1 MTIADIDRV
10 FGRCRLR
17 MVTGD
22 HVEVFREASQPGER
36 RRYTKRFLATES
48 GDFRQWT
55 EREWRILARLVGH
68 GIAPVPD
75 VVQYDRGAD
84 GRPALVQTYDA
95 GITVDHWGTLL
106 PVQRDGIV
114 LRHVFEDCAH
124 WWALAR
130 HCLMALDAIHEIQ
143 LVHLDLKAD
152 NVCIPAS
159 PADFDPHALAAQLS
173 PRFDQIALID
183 FAFSLV
189 SGENLVSAL
198 PIARQTDYE
207 YQSPRLLEALDAGR
221 RGNLLP
227 TRHLDWRCDIYSL
240 AAMLRRYLPNPEG
253 PHVAGWSA
261 ALHGQARALVRRLLE
276 VHDTERPARRPH
288 GELIALATQ
297 PLDDANLA
305 ESLEYGWELA
315 LSLGAAH
322 QPAPTPV
329 TRIAMP
335 IAPIVFVPAA
345 RNAPLQMQPEP
356 MAAAV
361 AAEPGSSD
369 LETSSASVAPQP
381 GPTPARPPA
390 WLSVG
395 VSVVALGLPL
405 LGDNGLAHRTAPPA
419 PGAAP
424 ERIAA
429 AAADTTPTPVMRAA
443 PAARAIES
451 AASASTTAV
460 ATAGSTESAGAEAP
474 ASQAP
479 DVPTAATATPAAAS
493 VAAATSSTRPPAGA
507 AVRAAPT
514 PTSRSTPTAAAPAQR
529 TRVIS
534 KPAATASAET
544 RVRVAPPLAVTARP
558 RAKALPLAHG
568 FDPKRRLAELRAAA
582 PAPAPAS
589 APASTLPQAAT
600 IDPVA
605 VAVRPTASAPA
616 RAGAEPAAPDPT
628 VDRRALPTPPD
639 TSAEARPSASQPNF
653 AIRAEEVLAIH
664 LPRIAARAERLVMRV
679 LQLAADDEEG
689 TLVDEI
695 RDAAIAIRLAPGDPA
710 LEPDISSID
719 AGRLNAAAKAAFR
732 DGGRL
737 DEALDLQKRAFGA
750 NPLNAEVAGYLAFLR
765 LRQRPAQVESARQ
778 LALHALTTYDAR
790 YPQGR
795 IEDWTTLA
803 VASALAGR
811 DSDARNAWFVT
822 LALVSDPQRQ
832 CRAAVNAYAMYG
844 ERLRHPVE
852 AMLQRVHA
860 TGRSEASPLCE
871 WPPHRDASRRM
882 R

>member
-1 MTIADIDRV
+1 MTMADIDRV
-10 FGRCRLR
+10 FGHCRLR

-36 RRYTKRFLATES
+36 RRYTKRFLATAS

-84 GRPALVQTYDA
+84 GRSALVQTYDA

-152 NVCIPAS
+152 NVCIPAY

-173 PRFDQIALID
+173 PRFAQIALID

-227 TRHLDWRCDIYSL
+227 TRQLDWRCDIYSL
-240 AAMLRRYLPNPEG
+240 AAMLRRYLPDPEG

-261 ALHGQARALVRRLLE
+261 ALHGQARSLVRRLLE
-276 VHDTERPARRPH
+276 VHDAEAPAKRPH
-288 GELIALATQ
+288 DELIALATQ

-315 LSLGAAH
+315 PSRGAAH
-322 QPAPTPV
+322 QPGPTPV

-335 IAPIVFVPAA
+335 IAPMVFVPPAA
-345 RNAPLQMQPEP
+345 RITPLRLQAETL
-356 MAAAV
+356 AAAV
-361 AAEPGSSD
+361 GAEPSSCN
-369 LETSSASVAPQP
+369 LKPSSAQPVAA
-381 GPTPARPPA
+381 PARPPA
-390 WLSVG
+390 WLSMC
-395 VSVVALGLPL
+395 VSVAALGLPL
-405 LGDNGLAHRTAPPA
+405 LGDTGLPHRAAPPA

-424 ERIAA
+424 QQTAVA
-429 AAADTTPTPVMRAA
+429 AA
-443 PAARAIES
+443 PAVPAKES
-451 AASASTTAV
+451 AAPASATAV
-460 ATAGSTESAGAEAP
+460 SSAGSTEDAEAEAP
-474 ASQAP
+474 ASKAP
-479 DVPTAATATPAAAS
+479 NVPTVATATPAAAS
-493 VAAATSSTRPPAGA
+493 VATVISSARPPAGA
-507 AVRAAPT
+507 GARAAPT
-514 PTSRSTPTAAAPAQR
+514 PTSRSIPVAGAPAQR
-529 TRVIS
+529 TRASS
-534 KPAATASAET
+534 KPVATASAPT
-544 RVRVAPPLAVTARP
+544 RVRAPPQVVVASRP
-558 RAKALPLAHG
+558 RPKALPLAHG
-568 FDPKRRLAELRAAA
+568 FDPKRRLAELSAAA
-582 PAPAPAS
+582 AAPAPAS
-589 APASTLPQAAT
+589 APATALPQAT
-600 IDPVA
+600 RIEPVA
-605 VAVRPTASAPA
+605 VAIRSTASAPA
-616 RAGAEPAAPDPT
+616 RSGTAPDLT
-628 VDRRALPTPPD
+628 AERGAVPTPIV
-639 TSAEARPSASQPNF
+639 SATDARPPPSQRNF
-653 AIRAEEVLAIH
+653 AMRAEELLSIH
-664 LPRIAARAERLVMRV
+664 LPRIAARAERVVMRV
-679 LQLAADDEEG
+679 LQLASDDEEG
-689 TLVDEI
+689 MLDDEI

-710 LEPDISSID
+710 LEPDISAID
-719 AGRLNAAAKAAFR
+719 ASRLNAAAKAAFR
-732 DGGRL
+732 DGGRV
-737 DEALDLQKRAFGA
+737 DEALELQKRAFGA

-765 LRQRPAQVESARQ
+765 LRQRPAEVESARQ
-778 LALHALTTYDAR
+778 LALHALTTHDVR
-790 YPQGR
+790 HPQGR

-811 DSDARNAWFVT
+811 DNDARNAWFVT
-822 LALVSDPQRQ
+822 IALVSDTGRQ

-844 ERLRHPVE
+844 ERLRNSVE

-871 WPPHRDASRRM
+871 WPPHWVASRRT

>member
-36 RRYTKRFLATES
+36 RRYTKRFLATAS

-75 VVQYDRGAD
+75 VVQYDRGAE

-106 PVQRDGIV
+106 PVQRDGTV

-159 PADFDPHALAAQLS
+159 PADFDPHALGAQLS

-253 PHVAGWSA
+253 PLVAGWSA
-261 ALHGQARALVRRLLE
+261 ALHGQARALVRRMLD
-276 VHDTERPARRPH
+276 VHDTERPAKRPH

-305 ESLEYGWELA
+305 ESLEYGWEFA
-315 LSLGAAH
+315 LSRGSAH

-345 RNAPLQMQPEP
+345 HSAPPRLHAETAQATIAAQPV
-356 MAAAV
+356 MC
-361 AAEPGSSD
+361 D
-369 LETSSASVAPQP
+369 LVAPQP
-381 GPTPARPPA
+381 GSTPARPPM

-395 VSVVALGLPL
+395 VSVAALGLPL
-405 LGDNGLAHRTAPPA
+405 LGDTGLSQRAPPA
-419 PGAAP
+419 ALGAAP
-424 ERIAA
+424 ERMAGAA
-429 AAADTTPTPVMRAA
+429 VDTTPPPAMRAA
-443 PAARAIES
+443 SAVRAIES
-451 AASASTTAV
+451 DASARTTAV
-460 ATAGSTESAGAEAP
+460 ATPGSTENAGAGTH

-479 DVPTAATATPAAAS
+479 DVPTAATAPPAEAS
-493 VAAATSSTRPPAGA
+493 VAAATAGTRPLAGA
-507 AVRAAPT
+507 TVGAVPT
-514 PTSRSTPTAAAPAQR
+514 PTSRSTQVAAAPAPR
-529 TRVIS
+529 TRVNS
-534 KPAATASAET
+534 KPATTASAAT
-544 RVRVAPPLAVTARP
+544 RVRVAPQVAVTARP

-589 APASTLPQAAT
+589 APATTLPQAAT
-600 IDPVA
+600 IEPVA
-605 VAVRPTASAPA
+605 VAVRPAASAPG
-616 RAGAEPAAPDPT
+616 RAGAVTAAAPDR
-628 VDRRALPTPPD
+628 VVERDAVPTPPVV
-639 TSAEARPSASQPNF
+639 SAASRPSASQPNF
-653 AIRAEEVLAIH
+653 AMRAEEVLTIH

-689 TLVDEI
+689 MLDDEI

-710 LEPDISSID
+710 LEPGISSID

-765 LRQRPAQVESARQ
+765 LRQRPAEFESARQ
-778 LALHALTTYDAR
+778 LALHALTTRDVR
-790 YPQGR
+790 HPQGR

-803 VASALAGR
+803 LASALAGR
-811 DSDARNAWFVT
+811 DKDARNAWFVT
-822 LALVSDPQRQ
+822 IALVSDTARQ
-832 CRAAVNAYAMYG
+832 CRTAVNAYAMYG
-844 ERLRHPVE
+844 ERLRNSVE

-860 TGRSEASPLCE
+860 TGRSETSPLCE
-871 WPPHRDASRRM
+871 WPPHWVASRRM